1 LKRKKRFQAIGLLS
15 YLLLSSGA
23 AAMVLPFVWMLSTSL
38 KAKKL
43 LNLYP
48 PQWIP
53 NPAAWE
59 NYPKAIGSFPFFQY
73 LWNNIKITS
82 LILLGTLCT
91 SALAGY
97 AFSRMRFRFRD
108 PLFIVILAVMMIPGQ
123 VTMIPVFLLIRD
135 LGMIDTHSALVIPS
149 LVSPFGIFILR
160 QYFLTLPK
168 DLEDAAYIDGCT
180 PPRVFAQIM
189 LPLAAPALAALTVLT
204 FMGTWNSFI
213 WPLLLISTK
222 SKYMLTVGL
231 LQFQNQYGNEYN
243 LMMAA
248 TLLCLAPVMILY
260 IFTQRYF
267 VEGIAFSGIK
277 G

>member
-1 LKRKKRFQAIGLLS
+1 MKNKKGFRLAHLLS
-15 YLLLSSGA
+15 YLLLSAGA
-23 AAMVLPFVWMLSTSL
+23 ATMVLPFVWMVSTSL
-38 KAKKL
+38 KVKKSL
-43 LNLYP
+43 TMYP

-53 NPAAWE
+53 NPVMWE
-59 NYPKAIGSFPFFQY
+59 NYPKAIASFPFFQY
-73 LWNNIKITS
+73 LWNNLKITG
-82 LILLGTLCT
+82 LIVLGTLLT

-108 PLFIVILAVMMIPGQ
+108 ALFMVILAVMMIPGQ
-123 VTMIPVFLLIRD
+123 VTMIPVFILVRN
-135 LGMIDTHSALVIPS
+135 LGMIDSHSALIIPS

-160 QYFLTLPK
+160 QYFLTLPR

-180 PPRVFAQIM
+180 PPRIFAQIM

-204 FMGTWNSFI
+204 FMGVWNSFM

-222 SKYMLTVGL
+222 AKQMLTVGL
-231 LQFQNQYGNEYN
+231 LQFQNQYGGEYN

-260 IFTQRYF
+260 MFTQRYF
-267 VEGIAFSGIK
+267 VEGIAISGIK